1 VIGDNAWLD
10 ALVRVGAVMGLMTF
24 MALLLIYLERKVVG
38 RIQMRLGPMRT
49 GPFGILQTP
58 ADMVKLLTKED
69 LRPASADRWVFELAP
84 IAAFVPVFLTLMA
97 LPFTDSWGV
106 RVLDLG
112 LFYFIAVGSLSIL
125 GYIMAGLASDSKY
138 ALLGAMRTAA
148 QLISYEVPL
157 VLAVLALA
165 MVAGSLNLVEIV
177 EAQGRVPFIVW
188 QPLGFFILIVGSYA
202 EMFRRPFDIP
212 IGESELVG
220 GPWIEYSGIRWGMMF
235 ALPEFANLFGF
246 SVLAALLFL
255 GGWDWPLGRELGW
268 AWQLF
273 LISIKTSFLILM
285 AFWIGATFPRLRI
298 DQLMAFCWKILLPM
312 AFLQVFLN
320 GLVLVYDWPDWTL
333 LLTSGLAL
341 VALIY
346 IVYLA
351 TRLPPSVR
359 ALTSTALGGTAQ
371 ARPVAGGG

>member
-1 VIGDNAWLD
+1 
-10 ALVRVGAVMGLMTF
+10 
-24 MALLLIYLERKVVG
+24 
-38 RIQMRLGPMRT
+38 
-49 GPFGILQTP
+49 
-58 ADMVKLLTKED
+58 
-69 LRPASADRWVFELAP
+69 
-84 IAAFVPVFLTLMA
+84 
-97 LPFTDSWGV
+97 
-106 RVLDLG
+106 
-112 LFYFIAVGSLSIL
+112 
-125 GYIMAGLASDSKY
+125 MAGLASDSKY